1 MPKSCI
7 CYDFWSIKFIYKE
20 RPVEFIKGVERMGK
34 KSLIKKVT
42 ALAIIT
48 VFFTTS
54 ILPTI
59 SGIDIETNEK
69 QNIITQ
75 KPEEVEKKVTVTC
88 YNFGMPGEPS
98 KEIEIPQHEAEYLY
112 EKIKELNFAVASD
125 PLSERTQQL
134 QIEIIDLADEYDLLP
149 TGLSKNLVKE
159 QLVHKIIPQTNRMGF
174 LPQTQSKASEFLCT
188 FVSSGSGG
196 VLPIIALP
204 RVIPILMIPI
214 PRLLMIWRAQEAV
227 TSCGGLRSGTGF
239 IAYGQQNGIALGF
252 WGLGF
257 TFSLPPLMGVYG
269 LAGYALFATV
279 DADVIEFYPPN
290 SPPVISQ
297 IDPGDGEINVPLSL
311 SELRFQI
318 SDWDGDL
325 MSYTVTTTPDIGSG
339 SGNLKPDGVYSVPIS
354 GLEDLTDY
362 SWHIEVTDGMDT
374 TIDDFTFTTEA
385 IAPIVSNPSPQDDE
399 RYVPVSLSHLS
410 FHLKDFQGDPMD
422 YTVETVPDI
431 GSGSGTGVGEGT
443 YFIPVS
449 GLDYSSVY
457 TWHVNVTDGDH
468 WTRKKYCFE
477 TEYPSLFNPFNE
489 GWMYRKQITI
499 HHEKVAGDLINFPVL
514 IDYIDPD
521 LRDKAQDDGDDI
533 LFMDGDG
540 VAKKLHHEIEKYEK
554 NSGEL
559 IAWVNCST
567 YSSKDSVFYLY
578 YGNENCLNKQDIED
592 TWDSNYVGVWHM
604 SEPSG
609 NIVDST
615 GTKNGF
621 VSGSPSYQQSAPIGN
636 GVYFDGENS
645 EYFDIT
651 DDMYKFYDEDATLEI
666 WVYYSQ
672 NRNKYEN
679 AISLGKTNT
688 WYPTLMLYKY
698 RSGYGDPAPIA
709 AAQAGLEGSPTEYGE
724 SDEGYETVGRWLHQ
738 VGRFERDAETSLFIN
753 GVKQAI
759 TSDCS
764 DVRLDEGN
772 FGAFIGKSNYVY
784 GQYQPQSM
792 HGYIDEVRIS
802 KNIARSP
809 AWISTEYT
817 NQNDPSGFYSVGPE
831 IPAP

>member
-1 MPKSCI
+1 MEKNLFIKKATAFLIIILFIVASFIPSISGNTTELDKKQ
-7 CYDFWSIKFIYKE
+7 SIKLQKQVNDQE
-20 RPVEFIKGVERMGK
+20 E
-34 KSLIKKVT
+34 
-42 ALAIIT
+42 AL
-48 VFFTTS
+48 
-54 ILPTI
+54 
-59 SGIDIETNEK
+59 
-69 QNIITQ
+69 
-75 KPEEVEKKVTVTC
+75 VTC

-125 PLSERTQQL
+125 PLSEITQQL

-149 TGLSKNLVKE
+149 IGLSKNQVKE
-159 QLVHKIIPQTNRMGF
+159 QYIHAYKSRTNRVGF
-174 LPQTQSKASEFLCT
+174 MPQTQSKASEFLCT

-204 RVIPILMIPI
+204 RLIPILMIPI
-214 PRLLMIWRAQEAV
+214 PRLFMIWRAQEAV

-269 LAGYALFATV
+269 LAGYSLYASV
-279 DADVIEFYPPN
+279 DAEYIEFYPPN

-311 SELRFQI
+311 SEIRFQI
-318 SDWDGDL
+318 SDLNGDL

-354 GLEDLTDY
+354 GLEGLTEY
-362 SWHIEVTDGMDT
+362 SWHIEVTDGKDT
-374 TIDDFTFTTEA
+374 TTNDFIFTTEA
-385 IAPIVSNPSPQDDE
+385 IAPIVSNPSPQDGE
-399 RYVPVSLSHLS
+399 RYVPLSLSHLS
-410 FHLKDFQGDPMD
+410 FHLKDFQGDLMD

-431 GSGSGTGVGEGT
+431 GSGGDTSVGGGT
-443 YFIPVS
+443 YTIDIN
-449 GLDYSSVY
+449 GMDDSSVY

-499 HHEKVAGDLINFPVL
+499 HHENVAGDLINFPVL

-521 LRDKAQDDGDDI
+521 LRDKAQDDGRDI

-559 IAWVNCST
+559 IVWVNCSI
-567 YSSKDSVFYLY
+567 YSSNDFVFYLY

-604 SEPSG
+604 SESSG

-615 GTKNGF
+615 GTKNGV

-636 GVYFDGENS
+636 GVYFDGVNS

-651 DDMYKFYDEDATLEI
+651 DNMYKFYDEDVTVEI

-672 NRNKYEN
+672 NRNKYEH
-679 AISLGKTNT
+679 AITLGKTNT
-688 WYPTLMLYKY
+688 WYPILALYKY

-709 AAQAGLEGSPTEYGE
+709 ASQTGLGGTPSEYGR

-738 VGRFERDAETSLFIN
+738 VGRFERGVEISLFIN

-759 TSDCS
+759 SGNCS

-772 FGAFIGKSNYVY
+772 FGAYIGRRAYVY
-784 GQYQPQSM
+784 GQYESQSM

-809 AWISTEYT
+809 AWITTEFN
-817 NQNDPSGFYSVGPE
+817 NQDDPSSFYNVGPE